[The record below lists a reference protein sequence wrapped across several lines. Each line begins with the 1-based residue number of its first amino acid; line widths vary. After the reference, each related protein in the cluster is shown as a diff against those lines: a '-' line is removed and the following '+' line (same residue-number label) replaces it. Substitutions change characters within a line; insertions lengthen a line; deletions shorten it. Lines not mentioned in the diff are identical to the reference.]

1 MIYHIVQK
9 DKWQLFKSKTFYKT
23 HSLEREGYIHCSF
36 EDQVLKVANTFHKGQ
51 RDLLVLCIDDNKIK
65 SIVKVEDLFN
75 LNENYPHIYDELPK
89 NAIEKVVKLEV
100 SDTGDFIKPNL
111 SSLSSLA
118 VEEKE
123 WT

>member
-9 DKWQLFKSKTFYKT
+9 DKWELFKSKAFYKT
-23 HSLEREGYIHCSF
+23 NSLTREGYIHCSF
-36 EDQVLKVANTFHKGQ
+36 ENQVLKVANTFHKGQ
-51 RDLLVLCIDDNKIK
+51 KDLLVLCIDDKKIK
-65 SIVKVEDLFN
+65 NIVRVEDLFN
-75 LNENYPHIYDELPK
+75 LNENYPHVYDELPK
-89 NAIEKVVKLEV
+89 NAIEKVVELKV

-111 SSLSSLA
+111 SSLSSIL